1 MNFGCY
7 LYMLLRYI
15 PFIFSFFICFGLI
28 GQEKLF
34 DKALSSFLSNESI
47 KTAHVG
53 VVLSNPTGDTTFIN
67 HQENKFFIPAS
78 ITKLWTTAMSTQLL
92 SSEYVFT
99 THIGF
104 NGELDTLSK
113 VLEGDLLV
121 LTNGDPS
128 LQSRYFESKSFL
140 EELKSAISKLQLK
153 KIEGSLIILPTKD
166 DYHVCSHWLWSD
178 LGNYYGAGY
187 ASSTFMDN
195 MVELY
200 FKTDKSPN
208 KTTQILKTH
217 PKSSSFLMENNVI
230 SGIKNRDMSYAFG
243 APLQKNRYING
254 KLPTNR
260 DSYKV
265 KVSMHSPKAF
275 LNEAILDLLN
285 ELNIEVQNNKVMSL
299 SKASM
304 DTIFSYT
311 SPKLS
316 ELVKCVNYESNNNY
330 AEHLLVESAKEN
342 GVSPSIDSAAKFME
356 AYWSTLFKNQVFFSD
371 GSGLSR
377 KNLITPNAM
386 SGLLI
391 EIINQFDLNDK
402 NVMLNSLP
410 SAGES
415 GTLKYI
421 GGNTVLEGNFI
432 GKSGS
437 MGGVRCYTGY
447 FKKNNDYYPF
457 TVMVNNF
464 LVPDRAIRKAIESL
478 MIDIYSAL

>member
-1 MNFGCY
+1 
-7 LYMLLRYI
+7 
-15 PFIFSFFICFGLI
+15 
-28 GQEKLF
+28 
-34 DKALSSFLSNESI
+34 
-47 KTAHVG
+47 
-53 VVLSNPTGDTTFIN
+53 
-67 HQENKFFIPAS
+67 
-78 ITKLWTTAMSTQLL
+78 
-92 SSEYVFT
+92 
-99 THIGF
+99 
-104 NGELDTLSK
+104 
-113 VLEGDLLV
+113 
-121 LTNGDPS
+121 
-128 LQSRYFESKSFL
+128 
-140 EELKSAISKLQLK
+140 
-153 KIEGSLIILPTKD
+153 
-166 DYHVCSHWLWSD
+166 
-178 LGNYYGAGY
+178 
-187 ASSTFMDN
+187 
-195 MVELY
+195 
-200 FKTDKSPN
+200 
-208 KTTQILKTH
+208 
-217 PKSSSFLMENNVI
+217 
-230 SGIKNRDMSYAFG
+230 
-243 APLQKNRYING
+243 
-254 KLPTNR
+254 
-260 DSYKV
+260 
-265 KVSMHSPKAF
+265 
-275 LNEAILDLLN
+275 
-285 ELNIEVQNNKVMSL
+285 MSL
-299 SKASM
+299 SKASL
-304 DTIFSYT
+304 DTLFSYT
-311 SPKLS
+311 SPNLS
-316 ELVKCVNYESNNNY
+316 ELIKCVNYESNNNY